1 MQKFKIEEKLEESNQ
16 KLAQVLKENKIVNLR
31 ITSLGNSI
39 GSGYSM
45 QRITKPLLLR
55 NETLK
60 PIMVKMGILTDIKHF
75 ARMQNNCDE
84 HIYSWLVTNKKESEI
99 HKMNLV
105 DYGNSS
111 ISQQNY
117 GLTNDLKQKYYS
129 TSLIEDNGLQD
140 ILFASGTNLAN
151 ILIYNGGTGSFLD
164 SVTRNGKLSQML
176 TYGLKR
182 DTTSLEATL
191 KYIQE
196 VNRENGTNVQV
207 YLCGAPNFLGL
218 RITEIINYR
227 LKKIA
232 KQYANVVYVEPI
244 ISKFF
249 YPNMEANKEKLTTL
263 KKILSLRPDIHY
275 DEIEYLKLNHQII
288 KSIIEN
294 YSITKALIETD
305 RELLQFA
312 RYIELENQLLL
323 ETPEYL
329 NGTIRSIISSKI
341 FTTKLEED
349 KYQEKLEK
357 YLNERFP
364 YDFYYLNKKKLKHVL
379 KK

>member
-1 MQKFKIEEKLEESNQ
+1 MEKFRLEENLEESNHQ
-16 KLAQVLKENKIVNLR
+16 LAQVLKENKIVNLR

-60 PIMVKMGILTDIKHF
+60 PIMEKNGILTSIKHF
-75 ARMQNNCDE
+75 ARMQNNCDD

-111 ISQQNY
+111 VSQQNY
-117 GLTNDLKQKYYS
+117 GLTEELKQKYYP
-129 TSLIEDNGLQD
+129 TYLREDNGLQD

-151 ILIYNGGTGSFLD
+151 ILIYNGCTGSFLD
-164 SVTRNGKLSQML
+164 GVTRNGKLSQMV

-196 VNRENGTNVQV
+196 MNRENGTNVQV

-232 KQYANVVYVEPI
+232 KQYANVVYIEPI
-244 ISKFF
+244 ISKFL
-249 YPNMEANKEKLTTL
+249 YPNYEANKEELNIF
-263 KKILSLRPDIHY
+263 KKIISLRPDIHY
-275 DEIEYLKLNHQII
+275 DEIEYLKLNHKII
-288 KSIIEN
+288 KSITEN
-294 YSITKALIETD
+294 YNITKALIETD
-305 RELLQFA
+305 RELFQFGK
-312 RYIELENQLLL
+312 YVELENQLLL
-323 ETPEYL
+323 EMPEYL
-329 NGTIRSIISSKI
+329 QVTIESIIFSKI
-341 FTTKLEED
+341 FTTDLEE
-349 KYQEKLEK
+349 KEYQVRLEK
-357 YLNERFP
+357 YLSERFP
-364 YDFYYLNKKKLKHVL
+364 YDFYYLDKKNINHIL